1 MRKIAWVL
9 AAVLSATGCASEQF
23 MVRETDADFTDSNHL
38 LYIAENNRLSKEHVD
53 ADINFDE
60 VSVYINPFVEKDKS
74 THEVITLGFKIIN
87 KPAKNRKA
95 AEFNRLG
102 KITDVTFLTHTGE
115 PVKLKVSNQDTSI
128 NQVIEYETWSDE
140 SERNPYSINPFIKL
154 SAPQLAYS
162 SYETWET
169 GIIPVSLEDFSRL
182 ANATIVS
189 CEVAGTRGIAVYH
202 EPEIND
208 TFSANLKAFFL
219 TYVQ

>member
-1 MRKIAWVL
+1 MRNIAWVL
-9 AAVLSATGCASEQF
+9 AAALFATGCASEQF
-23 MVRETDADFTDSNHL
+23 IVRQTDAGFTDSNHL
-38 LYIAENNRLSKEHVD
+38 FYIAENNRLSKEHVD
-53 ADINFDE
+53 ADMNFDE
-60 VSVYINPFVEKDKS
+60 ISVYINPFVEKNKS
-74 THEVITLGFKIIN
+74 TQEVITLGFKIIN
-87 KPAKNRKA
+87 MPAKNRKV

-115 PVKLKVSNQDTSI
+115 PVKLKVSNQDSSI
-128 NQVIEYETWSDE
+128 NQVIELETWSDE
-140 SERNPYSINPFIKL
+140 SERNPYSTNPFTL

-162 SYETWET
+162 SYEVWET

-189 CEVAGTRGIAVYH
+189 CELAGTRGIAVYH